1 MKGLNIPEGTTVYIP
16 AVRKHNVIDGEN
28 IVCFTNDMWDI
39 LSDDDTFYTLEELKQ
54 LTNDGMPKQEI
65 TIDGYLWDRWSKVNF
80 KWTLKTLPEKG
91 YLLNWSE
98 VVHSEVSVF
107 VKNQYGWIS
116 KAMSY
121 TYPPK
126 KTELTLAE
134 VEEKLGIEKGSLT
147 IKV

>member
-1 MKGLNIPEGTTVYIP
+1 MKEWEKIYLEVEKVTTQY
-16 AVRKHNVIDGEN
+16 DDEN
-28 IVCFTNDMWDI
+28 SMCFESNCANSIWVN
-39 LSDDDTFYTLEELKQ
+39 DDDIFYTLDDLKQ
-54 LTNDGMPKQEI
+54 LANDGMPKQEI

-121 TYPPK
+121 TYPPQ

-134 VEEKLGIEKGSLT
+134 VEERLGIEAGSLV
-147 IKV
+147 IK